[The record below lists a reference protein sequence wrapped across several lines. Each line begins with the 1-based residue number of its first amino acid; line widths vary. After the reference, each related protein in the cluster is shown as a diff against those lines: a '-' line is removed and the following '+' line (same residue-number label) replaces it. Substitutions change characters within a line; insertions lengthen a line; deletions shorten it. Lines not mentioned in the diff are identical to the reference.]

1 MADSWHGSI
10 RELREGLDKL
20 QNQLNLLIQSREK
33 LEHFGGSLEYIK
45 KLQKEIERLQE
56 LENKYSPYRTTKGAS
71 GVPNSTL
78 NEGIVEINAEYEKIQ
93 NKVTTATLKAAV
105 AEEKYANSVKHTK
118 ESLEN
123 SIEVFEK
130 RNEVVLGK
138 DEGLKDS
145 LGALKDSLSNA
156 QTKEDV
162 AAVAQ
167 KFKLLSVEI
176 SNATKKSKDFEKQQK
191 QAREEAKA
199 AALASAS
206 EVASYVTTIKTKIV
220 DGLWNAA
227 LGFVRNIFEATK
239 QLDAELVEIRKVTNL
254 TEKEL
259 TAFVGNV
266 QQIGNRT
273 ATTTSQLLEA
283 SAVFAR
289 SGYSTEQ
296 IEKLTEEAAVLKN
309 VSDGITDMSQSAQV
323 LISVMKAY
331 DIPAEKARTITDQ
344 LNIISNNAAIS
355 FDDLA
360 EGISRVG
367 SVFASQDT
375 SVGQL
380 SAMLTGANE
389 ILQDI
394 RKTSNGLKTISQR
407 LRQIKGDS
415 AKLQGLIGGI
425 TEKYGEVVN
434 ITDIQ
439 TGQLRGTY
447 DILADLARVWDK
459 LTKNEQ
465 QLIGEQLA
473 GKNQITV
480 LQALL
485 NNWEGV
491 QKAVENVDNAA
502 GSAAK
507 EQNAYLNSL
516 TGALNQ
522 FKASLENMYA
532 SIQMS
537 PILTGLVRMGSALID
552 IVNKIGIVPIS
563 LGLISGKVTS
573 LFKNVTS
580 GVEKISGLFSLSTTN
595 LKDSLKDVLK
605 ILTPAL
611 KPNAYQD
618 VLNKVKN
625 ITDLTKEERE
635 SFVELLKYDSERNLS
650 LAQRI
655 ALSNLQK
662 KADADT
668 IASLGKQVAL
678 EQALNAARTI
688 GVSLL
693 VAGGVA
699 LVSGII
705 SHLKKEREN
714 IIKTYTDSKSRLK
727 DIESQIEAINEEID
741 SMGGAKTIA
750 QTKQLEELNLELYR
764 TEKRAE
770 AAKKKYLELVE
781 ARFQYAGYGTGYL
794 KFEDKTSGVDIEYKE
809 KDILKFFDEVSN
821 RFVVTEENYAEV
833 LDVIEGDVYN
843 FFDGLR
849 DSTDENVQRAI
860 AQLDSLKESLK
871 EYERD
876 LKEDVT
882 LGITQE
888 SVEDYLRLVFEEAI
902 DTVSGELDW
911 HKIFEG
917 IESVNVDD
925 MVNYFGQPIDSFI
938 ERMHQLNKEN
948 IELWQRQYTEIYAV
962 SRGLQE
968 YADLYEQA
976 TGTLSSSQLL
986 NILDNWDKYADILVV
1001 ENGELRISKELVLQK
1016 AKAQIETLKSTLRA
1030 KIAEAE
1036 QTVAMEKLELAATK
1050 QALANAKA
1058 IINANNRKIE
1068 STRKYTAVKQAQIM
1082 AEKGEIVEADRYMA
1096 DVNKYQ
1102 TSIDQLTVAIANQ
1115 ESYINNLKGQIEAL
1129 DKIDLESLMRDA
1141 ASSTSRAASST
1152 SKAADA
1158 TKQLNE
1164 ELNKLKNLLSALQ
1177 KQMSDTTDVYQKVQA
1192 AMKDIIEAEID
1203 ALEEE
1208 NDALDEGVKYYNA
1221 RIKLIEE
1228 YYDSGIDK
1236 LKEQQKAAE
1245 DANEAE
1251 QQALKDKIDALK
1263 ESTKEYEKQ
1272 NKAQQDNIDVEVQ
1285 ALEDQIK
1292 AIEEANK
1299 AREDEV
1305 DMQQRLLEIEK
1316 ARLAAEKAKD
1326 AYEAAKRS
1334 KTVRTYDAERGWVY
1348 TADQG
1353 AVSAAYGE
1361 YTSAQRNYEKLQE
1374 ELAKIQADAQVQAE
1388 KDAIQAQIDALKEQK
1403 ESLKELLDKT
1413 KEDADKQEE
1422 DWNAEIDVLKEQK
1435 DAISENFEKQ
1445 IDELEKQSDSLS
1457 NIEDDVERMLDRYLN
1472 DEDVLAW
1479 VEAYKAASEEERR
1492 AMEADLRSE
1501 WAANRKSALSN
1512 EEQIDQLKDLL
1523 TKVNDMLKTTESVL
1537 ESEGVKA
1544 WLESFKGGDYTQRDD
1559 MITEMRNAYLD
1570 FVTAQQAEIDKVQAS
1585 IDKLE
1590 GTINVT
1596 NQLLANWGTG
1606 KSNTPVNSYA
1616 NGGVVDSGL
1625 LMNTGMLS
1633 NRVKVHGT
1641 PSSPEVILNGRQQ
1654 ANLLYR
1660 LGQQKPSVINN
1671 NNAGASSSSVYVA
1684 NLTIQADSND
1694 TLRGLL
1700 LQARQ
1705 LAVVG

>member
-1 MADSWHGSI
+1 MAQNWSHSVRVLKDNLKELDEQLSQLDSKKKELEKWGGSI
-10 RELREGLDKL
+10 
-20 QNQLNLLIQSREK
+20 
-33 LEHFGGSLEYIK
+33 EYIK
-45 KLQKEIERLQE
+45 KIEAEIKKLKDSINTAQKVTIGGRGSTVADVEKQNANIEKE
-56 LENKYSPYRTTKGAS
+56 LTKIKNEN
-71 GVPNSTL
+71 
-78 NEGIVEINAEYEKIQ
+78 
-93 NKVTTATLKAAV
+93 TTATLKAAV

-123 SIEVFEK
+123 NIEVFEK
-130 RNEVVLGK
+130 RNEAILGERT
-138 DEGLKDS
+138 DLKDA
-145 LGALKDSLSNA
+145 LDALKDSLSNA

-167 KFKLLSVEI
+167 NFKLLGVEI
-176 SNATKKSKDFEKQQK
+176 SNATKQSKDFEKQQK
-191 QAREEAKA
+191 QVREEAKA
-199 AALASAS
+199 AALATAS
-206 EVASYVTTIKTKIV
+206 EVTTYVATIKTKII

-259 TAFVGNV
+259 TAFTSNI

-296 IEKLTEEAAVLKN
+296 IQKLTEEAAVLKN

-331 DIPAEKARTITDQ
+331 DIPAEKVRTITDQ

-360 EGISRVG
+360 EGIRRVG

-375 SVGQL
+375 SIGQL

-491 QKAVENVDNAA
+491 EKAIENVDNAA

-532 SIQMS
+532 SIQVS
-537 PILTGLVRMGSALID
+537 PILTGLVRLANVL
-552 IVNKIGIVPIS
+552 VNIANWIGIIPIS
-563 LGLISGKVTS
+563 LGLISGKATS
-573 LFKNVTS
+573 LFEYATNGIKKTS
-580 GVEKISGLFSLSTTN
+580 ELFKGLKMSY
-595 LKDSLKDVLK
+595 KDIFKAILNPDSIKDAVDG
-605 ILTPAL
+605 IE
-611 KPNAYQD
+611 
-618 VLNKVKN
+618 N
-625 ITDLTKEERE
+625 ITSLTKEEQK
-635 SFVELLKYDSERNLS
+635 SFVELLKYDSERNINLT
-650 LAQRI
+650 QRI
-655 ALSNLQK
+655 SLSDLQK
-662 KADADT
+662 KADEDT
-668 IASLGKQVAL
+668 VKLLGKQAAL
-678 EQALNAARTI
+678 EQSISAARAVAI
-688 GVSLL
+688 GAAVTAL
-693 VAGGVA
+693 VAFGT
-699 LVSGII
+699 LVYNIA
-705 SHLKKEREN
+705 KRERESVTKTFN
-714 IIKTYTDSKSRLK
+714 ETSNKINEIK
-727 DIESQIEAINEEID
+727 SQIKNLQDEID
-741 SMGGAKTIA
+741 AAGGRKTNA
-750 QTKQLEELNLELYR
+750 QVEELENLNKELIR
-764 TEKRAE
+764 TTALADAAGKRMAELINQATRAE
-770 AAKKKYLELVE
+770 GSVRGVKIAGNSLRFSDETLGLNIDINTKKIEEFYDE
-781 ARFQYAGYGTGYL
+781 
-794 KFEDKTSGVDIEYKE
+794 SGNLIKE
-809 KDILKFFDEVSN
+809 K
-821 RFVVTEENYAEV
+821 YAEA
-833 LDVIEGDVYN
+833 LQY
-843 FFDGLR
+843 L
-849 DSTDENVQRAI
+849 TDNGYAT
-860 AQLDSLKESLK
+860 LESLK
-871 EYERD
+871 DKGLNETSQLILGYLENLDKAIEEYESQRNA
-876 LKEDVT
+876 LVT

-888 SVEDYLRLVFEEAI
+888 SVEDYLKLIFENAI
-902 DTVSGELDW
+902 DEASGELDW

-917 IESVNVDD
+917 IGNVNVDD
-925 MVNYFGQPIDSFI
+925 MVNYFGQPIDSFVDRI
-938 ERMHQLNKEN
+938 HQLNKEN
-948 IELWQRQYTEIYAV
+948 IDLWQQQYTEIYAV

-986 NILDNWDKYADILVV
+986 NILDNWDKYADVLVV

-1030 KIAEAE
+1030 KIAETE

-1050 QALANAKA
+1050 QALENAKA
-1058 IINANNRKIE
+1058 VINANNRKIE

-1129 DKIDLESLMRDA
+1129 DKIDLESLMRNA
-1141 ASSTSRAASST
+1141 ASGTSRAASST
-1152 SKAADA
+1152 SKAAEA

-1245 DANEAE
+1245 EANEAE
-1251 QQALKDKIDALK
+1251 QQSLKDKIDALK

-1305 DMQQRLLEIEK
+1305 DMQQRLLDIEK

-1353 AVSAAYGE
+1353 AVNAAYGE

-1413 KEDADKQEE
+1413 KEDAEKQEE
-1422 DWNAEIDVLKEQK
+1422 NWNAEIDVLKEQK
-1435 DAISENFEKQ
+1435 DAISESFEKQ

-1457 NIEDDVERMLDRYLN
+1457 NIEDDVERMLDKYLN

-1492 AMEADLRSE
+1492 AMEADLRDE
-1501 WAANRKSALSN
+1501 WAANRKSVLSN

-1633 NRVKVHGT
+1633 NRVKVHGI

-1654 ANLLYR
+1654 ANLLYK